1 MDIANNVN
9 SRNKIHP
16 YVIALWIGC
25 ASIMMLFAALT
36 SAYIVRKSG
45 GNWLE
50 FKVPSLFIYNTFV
63 LLASSVSLQY
73 AYFSFKRGG
82 FVPYKIALVVT
93 FILGLVFMY
102 VQYLGWVGL
111 DSIGVTLTGN
121 PSGSF
126 MYLIPGIHL
135 AHLIGGLVGLVM
147 ACIHAFVLPDKVTE
161 IRRVRLEVTTSYWHF
176 LGFLW
181 VYLIIFLLYI

>member
-1 MDIANNVN
+1 MDVANSYT

-16 YVIALWIGC
+16 FVIALWIGC

-50 FKVPSLFIYNTFV
+50 FKVPDLFLYNTFV
-63 LLASSVSLQY
+63 LILSSVTLQF
-73 AYFSFKRGG
+73 AYFSFKKGNFTR
-82 FVPYKIALVVT
+82 YKIGLFLTLVLGIA
-93 FILGLVFMY
+93 FIY
-102 VQYLGWVGL
+102 VQYLGWVSL
-111 DSIGVTLTGN
+111 DAIGVTLTGN

-126 MYLIPGIHL
+126 MYLIPGIHI
-135 AHLIGGLVGLVM
+135 AHLIGGIVGLLM
-147 ACIHAFVLPDKVTE
+147 ACIHAIVLPNKFTE
-161 IRRVRLEVTTSYWHF
+161 IRRVRLEVTTTYWHF

-181 VYLIIFLLYI
+181 VYLIIFFLYI